1 MKINETI
8 RNRRKELNLTQE
20 QVAGYLG
27 VTAPAVHKWEK
38 GTSYPD
44 VALLPALAR
53 LLKMDLNTLF
63 SFEKELTEQ
72 EVGLFSSEVVAVMQ
86 NEGFEAGYE
95 MIMDKVREFPTCALL
110 LYSVAASL
118 DGALVLFQVEN
129 PEMYQEQIE
138 SLYER
143 AIEHGNSTIRDNANH
158 MLILRYIKRKEY
170 DKAEELWQALPE
182 NPVDKK
188 NLKAILCLHQ
198 KKNEEAIRIFEEKL
212 WEYANQVQSTLA
224 SLANCFLQTKND
236 TLADLCAQK
245 VNEVTNILGLWDY
258 GSSVIDFQLALARKD
273 REKTLDSLR
282 RMFESVQHSSRCQV
296 FPLYGEIAFQLNSSG
311 AMKML
316 KATLTEAIKHENGL
330 DGEGFLKGDA
340 ELEKILEEFGG
351 EES

>member
-8 RNRRKELNLTQE
+8 KNRRKELNLTQE

-44 VALLPALAR
+44 VVLLPALAR

-72 EVGLFSSEVVAVMQ
+72 EVSLFSSEVMTVMQ
-86 NEGFEAGYE
+86 NEGFKAGYE

-110 LYSVAASL
+110 LCSMAASL

-129 PEMYQEQIE
+129 PEQYATEIE

-143 AIEHGNSTIRDNANH
+143 AIKYGDSTIRDNANY

-236 TLADLCAQK
+236 ALADLCAQK
-245 VNEVTNILGLWDY
+245 VKEVTDILGLWDY
-258 GSSVIDFQLALARKD
+258 GSSVIDFQLALSRKD
-273 REKTLDSLR
+273 REKSLASLR
-282 RMFESVQHSSRCQV
+282 QMFESIRYSSQRQA
-296 FPLYGEIAFQLNSSG
+296 FPLYEEIASQIENSDTMRMVGSTM
-311 AMKML
+311 A
-316 KATLTEAIKHENGL
+316 EAIKRENGL

-340 ELEKILEEFGG
+340 ELEKLLEEFSRT
-351 EES
+351 EN